1 MSGEKWLQP
10 YIFKLEQL
18 HAMLKPSQQRLNV
31 LLLQFS

>member
-1 MSGEKWLQP
+1 MLGEKWLQP

-18 HAMLKPSQQRLNV
+18 HAMLKHSQQL